1 MLKPNTALRAGPLFL
16 CIWHSHTNAR
26 ILWIHCAL
34 CFNWCTHSISMSLLS
49 FLALLS
55 SSSTCQWLA
64 IKISVN
70 SLTYWR
76 RDNDRAFFNFIH
88 ISRTPCYNH
97 DLFVWDSLFF
107 PTWSHFV
114 RERTSGIV
122 PPRLW
127 VCLPQ
132 SGSLGTSVRYK
143 EQKCQP
149 VLSGEAACV
158 VPHAFLMCHK

>member
-1 MLKPNTALRAGPLFL
+1 MLKPNTALSAGPLFL

-76 RDNDRAFFNFIH
+76 RDNDRAFLILSTFH
-88 ISRTPCYNH
+88 AHLVTTMTY
-97 DLFVWDSLFF
+97 LFETVFFF